1 MEVRMSI
8 AAIVQRCVVVA
19 GIGIVGVSSATA
31 DDLCGATIFANLK
44 LDHDLLCPGN
54 GLVVG
59 SDGIKINLNGHTIT
73 GSRSGVGISVIG
85 LARVSIA
92 GGTIKNFTTGVLLL
106 NSTAVVI
113 HENQLVDNVDGV
125 DLQTGSVGN
134 TIKEN
139 HFQDNS
145 TRGIMMRGGTSANV
159 VKENTFDG
167 NRVGVLLFGPVGTT
181 LKENILSFSGLAAI
195 RVNVSATGNVLRE
208 NTILSNPAGIDFIV
222 TPTGSAIGNELR
234 ENTITLN
241 TCGLKGPV
249 AGNTLTENIFQG
261 NAVDSCP

>member
-1 MEVRMSI
+1 
-8 AAIVQRCVVVA
+8 
-19 GIGIVGVSSATA
+19 
-31 DDLCGATIFANLK
+31 
-44 LDHDLLCPGN
+44 
-54 GLVVG
+54 
-59 SDGIKINLNGHTIT
+59 
-73 GSRSGVGISVIG
+73 
-85 LARVSIA
+85 
-92 GGTIKNFTTGVLLL
+92 
-106 NSTAVVI
+106 
-113 HENQLVDNVDGV
+113 
-125 DLQTGSVGN
+125 
-134 TIKEN
+134 
-139 HFQDNS
+139 
-145 TRGIMMRGGTSANV
+145 MMRGGTSANV